1 MSVPSVPSAAGLLA
15 PARTWPG
22 VLATTETVGET
33 AITVERAALLPTLA
47 RLRDEHQFQQLMCI
61 SGVDYPARPE
71 RFEVVY
77 ELLSLTLNQRIR
89 VKCATD
95 EATPVP
101 SCEALWPVAGWF
113 EREIWDLY
121 GVLFEGNKDLRRILT
136 DYGFQGHPFRRDFP
150 LTGHVEVRYS
160 EEHKRVIYEPV
171 KLAQDFRNFDFLS
184 PWEGTDYVLPG
195 DEKAAPA
202 AGAPSP
208 VPADK
213 KA

>member
-1 MSVPSVPSAAGLLA
+1 MSVPQVRTAAALIE
-15 PARTWPG
+15 PALGWPG
-22 VLATTETVGET
+22 VTHAQEAVGET
-33 AITVERAALLPTLA
+33 SLTVTRDALIPTLR

-61 SGVDYPARPE
+61 SGVDYPSRPE

-77 ELLSLTLNQRIR
+77 ELLSITLNQRIR
-89 VKCATD
+89 VRVSTD
-95 EATPVP
+95 ETAPLP
-101 SCEALWPVAGWF
+101 SAEGLWPVAGWF

-136 DYGFQGHPFRRDFP
+136 DYGFQGHPMRKDFP
-150 LTGHVEVRYS
+150 LTGNVEVRYS

-171 KLAQDFRNFDFLS
+171 RLPQDFRSFDFLS
-184 PWEGTDYVLPG
+184 PWEGAQYVLPG
-195 DEKAAPA
+195 DEKAAQAP
-202 AGAPSP
+202 GAPSP